1 MRYLHTLDWDEIRDL
16 LESQD
21 PEDEPEGDNAGS
33 TAWMTWPPRELYPP
47 GMLSDT

>member
-21 PEDEPEGDNAGS
+21 PEDEPEDEPETQEIDN
-33 TAWMTWPPRELYPP
+33 P
-47 GMLSDT
+47 

>member
-21 PEDEPEGDNAGS
+21 PEDEPETQEIDN
-33 TAWMTWPPRELYPP
+33 P
-47 GMLSDT
+47 